1 MNYEETVIY
10 AATGL
15 AEEGSTLFDTTVWD
29 ASLQQI
35 VLDVALQARIKHV
48 TLHFHGEGMLHF
60 EKVPWVTTVRKRM
73 AGKWAKVKIRL

>member
-48 TLHFHGEGMLHF
+48 TLHFHGHPAWQLHRQPGPPS
-60 EKVPWVTTVRKRM
+60 KVHKSVADNVPLREQ
-73 AGKWAKVKIRL
+73 